1 LNPPFLTKNNIPNTV
16 AVGDPPSLPG
26 TKLGPMIPDTI
37 LSPVAAEIV
46 LAGTI
51 QPVDLG
57 FYALCL
63 SNAWPPRRSGRG
75 DRA

>member
-1 LNPPFLTKNNIPNTV
+1 
-16 AVGDPPSLPG
+16 
-26 TKLGPMIPDTI
+26 MISDTI

-63 SNAWPPRRSGRG
+63 SNVWAPRRSGRE

>member
-1 LNPPFLTKNNIPNTV
+1 
-16 AVGDPPSLPG
+16 
-26 TKLGPMIPDTI
+26 MISATI
-37 LSPVAAEIV
+37 LSPVAAKIV

-51 QPVDLG
+51 QSVDLG

-63 SNAWPPRRSGRG
+63 SNAWPPRRSGRE